1 MNCYPLFSGRRQ
13 SSNYR
18 YNIHLHVE
26 LFISCVVI
34 IILLLRSSSV
44 YNGIKMEEHIYDVI
58 IKPTTS
64 MIGSCQSPHTNI
76 LSSSAAEYEVP
87 VTKRQKPATN
97 NIKRTTNPI
106 YLENNENQS
115 NFPAPTA
122 DIKCSTNPVYLEED
136 DNQPSTEIKCSTN
149 PVCLEEDD
157 NQTICSKPSTEIKC
171 SINPIYLE
179 RNGTQSNYPTPTTE
193 IKCSTNTI
201 YLERNGTQ
209 NTTTSNDVSAE

>member
-1 MNCYPLFSGRRQ
+1 M
-13 SSNYR
+13 
-18 YNIHLHVE
+18 HVE
-26 LFISCVVI
+26 LFISCVV

-64 MIGSCQSPHTNI
+64 MIGSCQSPHTTNI

-87 VTKRQKPATN
+87 VTKQQKPATN
-97 NIKRTTNPI
+97 NIKCTTNPI
-106 YLENNENQS
+106 YLENQS
-115 NFPAPTA
+115 NCTAPTA
-122 DIKCSTNPVYLEED
+122 DIKCSTNPVYLED
-136 DNQPSTEIKCSTN
+136 
-149 PVCLEEDD
+149 DD

-193 IKCSTNTI
+193 IKCSINPIYLERNGTQSNYPTPTTEIKCSTN
-201 YLERNGTQ
+201 LERNGTQ
-209 NTTTSNDVSAE
+209 NTTISNDVSAE